1 MGGSGCGRAVH
12 ENSTVWL
19 QMQRK
24 RWLGHAVDEHVVGC
38 WGQMA
43 AECVVGVIVLCSMS
57 AVGVIVVCTPIVCMP
72 DVMHVWQQVAALG
85 SSSRQMRA
93 GLGDAAVALSG

>member
-1 MGGSGCGRAVH
+1 MY
-12 ENSTVWL
+12 
-19 QMQRK
+19 
-24 RWLGHAVDEHVVGC
+24 
-38 WGQMA
+38 
-43 AECVVGVIVLCSMS
+43 

-93 GLGDAAVALSG
+93 GLGDAAEALSG